1 MCVQHGSFVYSNG
14 GEPTLIKAHW
24 NYLRRLVESGRSK
37 NIILWYN
44 INMTNLSDE
53 AIPYGKNL
61 KKQEF
66 VLV

>member
-1 MCVQHGSFVYSNG
+1 MEVLYING

-24 NYLRRLVESGRSK
+24 NYLRKLVDSGRSK

-44 INMTNLSDE
+44 INMTNLPEEITLWKEFKE
-53 AIPYGKNL
+53 A
-61 KKQEF
+61 EF